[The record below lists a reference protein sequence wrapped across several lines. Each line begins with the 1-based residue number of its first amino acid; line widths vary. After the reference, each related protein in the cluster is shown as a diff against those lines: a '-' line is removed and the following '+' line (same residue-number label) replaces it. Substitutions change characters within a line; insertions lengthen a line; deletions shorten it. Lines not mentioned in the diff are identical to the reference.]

1 MVTPTPA
8 VRHDKKSQL
17 MPVDLPQLDL
27 ALCCERQ
34 QRLLGVLETARVERA
49 ILTKAEHVQYFTG
62 FRPHHLMTAAMCV
75 DANGCLLVAPNE
87 EPLRHAATRV
97 TTFQAQWL
105 CTLRQDQEIAA
116 AGTLKDALG
125 GAMTSRLA
133 IEGSANGTV
142 FCQAM
147 GVTDLLAVVDIEP
160 EILKLRRN
168 KDPDEV
174 AMIRHAIGG
183 TEAMYA
189 RAREIIGPG
198 ITELQVFNELQV
210 AAVDAIGEPLTGT
223 GNDYQSNSP
232 GGPPRNRAAKD
243 GELFVLDLG
252 PAYRG
257 YYADNCRTFAV
268 NGEPTDEQLKARELI
283 VSVLN
288 HVVTTVKPGISCAAL
303 FAEAKAMLDEYEPDS
318 FCHHLGHGI
327 GLFPHETP
335 HLNSSWDDTFQE
347 GDVFTAEPGLYTETL
362 RAGIRIEE
370 NYLVTTNGVEQL
382 TRFPTEL

>member
-1 MVTPTPA
+1 
-8 VRHDKKSQL
+8 

-27 ALCCERQ
+27 ALCRKRQ
-34 QRLLGVLETARVERA
+34 QRLSGVLETVQVDRA
-49 ILTKAEHVQYFTG
+49 ILTRPEHVQYFTG
-62 FRPHHLMTAAMCV
+62 FRPHHLMRAVICV

-87 EPLRHAATRV
+87 EPTRHAATQV
-97 TTFQAQWL
+97 AAFQAQWL
-105 CTLRQDQEIAA
+105 CTLRQDQEKAA
-116 AGTLKDALG
+116 ADALKDALG
-125 GAMTSRLA
+125 NAMTSRMA

-147 GVTDLLAVVDIEP
+147 EVADVSGVVDIEP
-160 EILKLRRN
+160 EILRLRRK

-189 RAREIIGPG
+189 RAREIIDPG
-198 ITELQVFNELQV
+198 ITELRVFNELQA

-232 GGPPRNRAAKD
+232 GGPPRDRKAKA

-268 NGEPTDEQLKARELI
+268 NGQPTDEQLKARELI
-283 VSVLN
+283 VSVLD
-288 HVVTTVKPGISCAAL
+288 HVLATVKPGVSCAAL

-347 GDVFTAEPGLYTETL
+347 GDVFTAEPGLYAEAL

-370 NYLVTTNGVEQL
+370 NYRVTAGGVEQL

>member
-1 MVTPTPA
+1 MVAPA
-8 VRHDKKSQL
+8 PATLHAKKTQL
-17 MPVDLPQLDL
+17 MPPNLPQLNL
-27 ALCCERQ
+27 ALCRERQ
-34 QRLLGVLETARVERA
+34 QRLLDVLETAQVDRA
-49 ILTKAEHVQYFTG
+49 ILARPEHVQYFTG
-62 FRPHHLMTAAMCV
+62 FRPHHLMTAAICV

-87 EPLRHAATRV
+87 EPAQHTATRV

-105 CTLRQDQEIAA
+105 CTLRQDQEVAA
-116 AGTLKDALG
+116 SAALKNALG
-125 GAMTSRLA
+125 DAMTSRLA
-133 IEGSANGTV
+133 IEGSANDTV

-147 GVTDLLAVVDIEP
+147 GATDLSTLVDIEP
-160 EILKLRRN
+160 EILKLRRR
-168 KDPDEV
+168 KDPDEI

-189 RAREIIGPG
+189 RARKIIEPG
-198 ITELQVFNELQV
+198 ITELRVFNELQT

-232 GGPPRNRAAKD
+232 GGPPRDRAAKD

-268 NGEPTDEQLKARELI
+268 NGQPTDEQLKARELI

-288 HVVTTVKPGISCAAL
+288 HVVATVKPGISCAAL

-347 GDVFTAEPGLYTETL
+347 GDIFTAEPGLYTETL

>member
-1 MVTPTPA
+1 MVRSAPA
-8 VRHDKKSQL
+8 ARHGKKQL
-17 MPVDLPQLDL
+17 MTGNLPQLDL
-27 ALCCERQ
+27 TLCRERQ
-34 QRLLGVLETARVERA
+34 QRLLGVLETARVDRA
-49 ILTKAEHVQYFTG
+49 ILTRPEHVQYFTG
-62 FRPHHLMTAAMCV
+62 FRPHHLMVAAICV

-87 EPLRHAATRV
+87 EPARHAATKV

-105 CTLRQDQEIAA
+105 CTLRQDQGIAVA
-116 AGTLKDALG
+116 VALKDALG
-125 GAMTSRLA
+125 NAVTSRLA
-133 IEGSANGTV
+133 IEGTTNGTV
-142 FCQAM
+142 FCEAM
-147 GVTDLLAVVDIEP
+147 GVTDLSVVLDIEP
-160 EILKLRRN
+160 GILELRRN

-174 AMIRHAIGG
+174 DMIRHAIGG

-189 RAREIIGPG
+189 KAREIIEPG
-198 ITELQVFNELQV
+198 ITELRVFNELQT

-232 GGPPRNRAAKD
+232 GGPPRDRAAKD

-268 NGEPTDEQLKARELI
+268 NGQPTDEQLKARELI

-288 HVVTTVKPGISCAAL
+288 HVVATVKSGVSCAAL
-303 FAEAKAMLDEYEPDS
+303 FAEAKAILDEYEPDS

-347 GDVFTAEPGLYTETL
+347 GDVFTAEPGLYTEAL

-370 NYLVTTNGVEQL
+370 NYLVSADGVEQL

>member
-1 MVTPTPA
+1 
-8 VRHDKKSQL
+8 
-17 MPVDLPQLDL
+17 MPPNLPQLDL
-27 ALCCERQ
+27 ALCRERQ
-34 QRLLGVLETARVERA
+34 QRLLGVLETARVDRA
-49 ILTKAEHVQYFTG
+49 ILARPEHVQYFTG
-62 FRPHHLMTAAMCV
+62 FRSHHLMTAAICV

-105 CTLRQDQEIAA
+105 CTLRQDQGTAA
-116 AGTLKDALG
+116 AAVLKDALG

-142 FCQAM
+142 FCEAM
-147 GVTDLLAVVDIEP
+147 GVTDLSALVDIES
-160 EILKLRRN
+160 EILKLRRR

-189 RAREIIGPG
+189 RAREIIEPG
-198 ITELQVFNELQV
+198 ITELRVFNELQT

-232 GGPPRNRAAKD
+232 GGPPRDREAKD

-268 NGEPTDEQLKARELI
+268 NAQPTDEQLKARELI
-283 VSVLN
+283 VSVLD
-288 HVVTTVKPGISCAAL
+288 HVLATVRPGVSCAAL
-303 FAEAKAMLDEYEPDS
+303 FARAKAMLDEYEPDS

-327 GLFPHETP
+327 GLFPHEAP

-347 GDVFTAEPGLYTETL
+347 GDVFTAEPGLYTQTL

-370 NYLVTTNGVEQL
+370 NYRVTTGGVKQL

>member
-1 MVTPTPA
+1 MVTPAPV
-8 VRHDKKSQL
+8 VRHDKISQL

-27 ALCCERQ
+27 ALCRERQ
-34 QRLLGVLETARVERA
+34 QRLLGVLKAVQADRA
-49 ILTKAEHVQYFTG
+49 ILTKPEHVQYFTG
-62 FRPHHLMTAAMCV
+62 FRPHHLMTAAICV
-75 DANGCLLVAPNE
+75 DENGCLLIAPNE
-87 EPLRHAATRV
+87 KPALHASTQVV
-97 TTFQAQWL
+97 TFEAQWL
-105 CTLRQDQEIAA
+105 STLRQDQEMAVAA
-116 AGTLKDALG
+116 ALKDTLTDT
-125 GAMTSRLA
+125 TSRLA
-133 IEGSANGTV
+133 IEGSENSTI
-142 FCQAM
+142 FCEAI
-147 GVTDLLAVVDIEP
+147 GITDLSTVVDIEP
-160 EILKLRRN
+160 EILKLRRR
-168 KDPDEV
+168 KDTDEV
-174 AMIRHAIGG
+174 AMIRHAIGA
-183 TEAMYA
+183 TEAMYKKA
-189 RAREIIGPG
+189 QEIIEPG
-198 ITELQVFNELQV
+198 ITELRVFNELQA

-232 GGPPRNRAAKD
+232 GGPPRDRAAKD

-268 NGEPTDEQLKARELI
+268 NGQPTDEQSKARELI
-283 VSVLN
+283 VSVLA
-288 HVVTTVKPGISCAAL
+288 HVSANVKPGVSCAAL

-370 NYLVTTNGVEQL
+370 NYLVTTDGVEQL